1 MDTMDINEIVDSVFP
16 NGLSLQA
23 GLELV
28 WPVAFY
34 VLGIAA
40 YAVFIFRFY
49 RFIASR
55 DMFAL
60 DLSSYEQ
67 SRFVWVRRILHVI
80 MYTLKY
86 LIVFPAFA
94 FFWFAILTF
103 ILALLSKERG
113 ISEILVIALATVGVI
128 RVAAYYSEELSR
140 DVAKILPFAVL
151 GLFLID
157 ASFFEVGKSL
167 NVLRDAEDYRESI
180 FYYMIALIALEF
192 AMRLILGTVALFIR
206 WKNTPMRPV
215 AEHAVAGDPSAPTVE
230 WPDWEED
237 VENCHSPTDTDVRA
251 EKPAAEPDEEEQR
264 SDEKTNAPAVPQ
276 TSTSSSQT
284 VA

>member
-1 MDTMDINEIVDSVFP
+1 MDINDIVDSVFP
-16 NGLSLQA
+16 NGLSLEA

-28 WPVAFY
+28 VPVTFY
-34 VLGIAA
+34 ILGIVA
-40 YAVFIFRFY
+40 YAVFIFKFY

-60 DLSSYEQ
+60 DLSRHEQ
-67 SRFVWVRRILHVI
+67 SRYLWVRRFLHVV

-103 ILALLSKERG
+103 ILALLSKERPT
-113 ISEILVIALATVGVI
+113 SEILVIAIATVGVI
-128 RVAAYYSEELSR
+128 RMAAYYSEELSR

-157 ASFFEVGKSL
+157 ASFFEVSKSL
-167 NVLRDAEDYRESI
+167 NVLRGVDDYRESI
-180 FYYMIALIALEF
+180 LYYMLFMIALEF
-192 AMRLILGTVALFIR
+192 ALRLILAVVTLFVR
-206 WKNTPMRPV
+206 WRNTPMRPV
-215 AEHAVAGDPSAPTVE
+215 GEHAGSNDVTPPSVE

-237 VENCHSPTDTDVRA
+237 VSNSHSPTDT
-251 EKPAAEPDEEEQR
+251 EPKGETPPAKENKQEQQ
-264 SDEKTNAPAVPQ
+264 SDEKTNGPAVP
-276 TSTSSSQT
+276 
-284 VA
+284 

>member
-1 MDTMDINEIVDSVFP
+1 MDINNITDIVDSVFP
-16 NGLSLQA
+16 NGLSLEA

-28 WPVAFY
+28 FPVTFY
-34 VLGIAA
+34 VLGIVA

-55 DMFAL
+55 DMFGL

-67 SRFVWVRRILHVI
+67 SRFLWVRRFLHVV
-80 MYTLKY
+80 MYILKY

-94 FFWFAILTF
+94 FFWFAVLTF
-103 ILALLSKERG
+103 ILALLSKERA

-128 RVAAYYSEELSR
+128 RVAAYYNEELSR

-157 ASFFEVGKSL
+157 ASFFEASKSL
-167 NVLRDAEDYRESI
+167 NVLRDVDDYRESVL
-180 FYYMIALIALEF
+180 YYMLFIVALEF
-192 AMRLILGTVALFIR
+192 AMRIILGFVALFIR
-206 WKNTPMRPV
+206 WKNTPMRP
-215 AEHAVAGDPSAPTVE
+215 AGEHAGSKDSTVPSVE

-237 VENCHSPTDTDVRA
+237 VENCHSPAGTDAKA
-251 EKPAAEPDEEEQR
+251 ENPPAEQDDEERR
-264 SDEKTNAPAVPQ
+264 SDEKTDVPAVPQ
-276 TSTSSSQT
+276 TSSSS
-284 VA
+284 

>member
-1 MDTMDINEIVDSVFP
+1 MDINDIVDSVFP
-16 NGLSLQA
+16 NGLNLEA

-28 WPVAFY
+28 LPVTFY
-34 VLGIAA
+34 VLGIVV

-60 DLSSYEQ
+60 DFSRHEQ
-67 SRFVWVRRILHVI
+67 SRFLWVRRILHVV
-80 MYTLKY
+80 MYILKY

-94 FFWFAILTF
+94 FFWFAVLTF
-103 ILALLSKERG
+103 ILALLSKERPV
-113 ISEILVIALATVGVI
+113 SEILVIALATVGVI
-128 RVAAYYSEELSR
+128 RVAAYYNEELSR

-157 ASFFEVGKSL
+157 ASFFEVSKSL
-167 NVLRDAEDYRESI
+167 NVLKSVDDYRESI
-180 FYYMIALIALEF
+180 LYYMLFIVALEF
-192 AMRLILGTVALFIR
+192 TMRLILGVVALFIR

-215 AEHAVAGDPSAPTVE
+215 AEHAGSKESAMPSVE

-237 VENCHSPTDTDVRA
+237 VENCHSPAGTDAKA
-251 EKPAAEPDEEEQR
+251 ENPPAEQDDPDRR
-264 SDEKTNAPAVPQ
+264 SDEKTNVPAVPQ
-276 TSTSSSQT
+276 TSSSS
-284 VA
+284 